1 MSSFLSFLFLSFMT
15 WKSKLMHQSLLD
27 LSIIVLLNLLFNLF
41 QLSGND
47 VLVYC
52 GFVGQSSMLNNLNV
66 LNKSYLNFTHG
77 NKL

>member
-27 LSIIVLLNLLFNLF
+27 LSIVVLLNLLF
-41 QLSGND
+41 QLSSND

-66 LNKSYLNFTHG
+66 LNKSSINFTH
-77 NKL
+77 